1 MSERQTAHAT
11 FSIERVYDASPERVF
26 HAFAD
31 SSAKT
36 KWFHGPKE
44 WGPPRHKI
52 DFRVGGRE
60 SNRCGPK
67 GGTVHAF
74 EARYWDIVPNTR
86 IVFSYDMFLGATRI
100 SVSLATVEIEPRGKG
115 TRLTFTEQGVYLDA
129 YVDDGSRERGTAEG
143 LDRLGE
149 SLKS

>member
-1 MSERQTAHAT
+1 MSERRTTHGT
-11 FSIERVYDASPERVF
+11 FSIERVYDAAPERVF
-26 HAFAD
+26 RAFSD
-31 SSAKT
+31 SKEKT
-36 KWFHGPKE
+36 KWFSGPKE
-44 WGPPRHKI
+44 WGPASHRI

-60 SNRCGPK
+60 TNRGGPK

-74 EARYWDIVPNTR
+74 EARFWDIVPNRR
-86 IVFSYDMFLGATRI
+86 IIFSYDMFLDATHI
-100 SVSLATVEIEPRGKG
+100 SVSLATVEIEPKGKG

-129 YVDDGSRERGTAEG
+129 YVDGGGREHGTALG